1 MQIQSGITTDLL
13 SKQVDGPSET
23 ANAISLGGITWK
35 YNMFT
40 CHVDVPS
47 VSHSD
52 KFQIW
57 IWFMC
62 LFLDRVTSYSF
73 LRIMNT

>member
-1 MQIQSGITTDLL
+1 MKIQSGITTDLL

-23 ANAISLGGITWK
+23 ANAISLGDITRK
-35 YNMFT
+35 HNMFT

-52 KFQIW
+52 KFKI
-57 IWFMC
+57 
-62 LFLDRVTSYSF
+62 
-73 LRIMNT
+73 